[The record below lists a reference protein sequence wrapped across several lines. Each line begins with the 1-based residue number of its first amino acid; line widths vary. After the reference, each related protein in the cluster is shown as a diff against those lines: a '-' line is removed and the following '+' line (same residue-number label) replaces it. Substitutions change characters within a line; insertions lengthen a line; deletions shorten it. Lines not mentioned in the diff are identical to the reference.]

1 MCLLV
6 LFALKITLL
15 LGTDLPVLR
24 LVTTVSLFTSQAVH
38 LPLRICTSCMRPVDL
53 ELVYF
58 AFSCGLSLKTDT
70 SCS

>member
-24 LVTTVSLFTSQAVH
+24 LVTTVSLIHQSGCA
-38 LPLRICTSCMRPVDL
+38 
-53 ELVYF
+53 F
-58 AFSCGLSLKTDT
+58 AFENMHKLHAPS
-70 SCS
+70 